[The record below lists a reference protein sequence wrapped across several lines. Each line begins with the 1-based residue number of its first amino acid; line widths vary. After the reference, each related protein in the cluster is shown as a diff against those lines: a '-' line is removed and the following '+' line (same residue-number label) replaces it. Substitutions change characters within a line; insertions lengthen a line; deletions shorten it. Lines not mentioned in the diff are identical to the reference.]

1 MDYFFHADTTK
12 YRRRLRGTAI
22 IVLVPLFGVC
32 VFCAVNILL
41 NLGAGNSSGILKLM
55 ALVIVICVLAGMTTM
70 FAAALLAKKYTARH
84 SRFTYL
90 DILPDGFVF
99 SLYAGEFRNWDD
111 QVILR
116 RLYFVPFSGIEEI
129 SRDQKASPCSLTVKG
144 KVRCYF
150 EESSAWATMSARTVT
165 RSSTAPSLTNAV
177 SRPRTSWK

>member
-55 ALVIVICVLAGMTTM
+55 ALVIVICVLAGTTTM

-90 DILPDGFVF
+90 DILTDGFVF

-111 QVILR
+111 QVIFR
-116 RLYFVPFSGIEEI
+116 AVFRYRGDIPRPEGFSLFADGEG
-129 SRDQKASPCSLTVKG
+129 KG
-144 KVRCYF
+144 
-150 EESSAWATMSARTVT
+150 A
-165 RSSTAPSLTNAV
+165 LLL
-177 SRPRTSWK
+177 